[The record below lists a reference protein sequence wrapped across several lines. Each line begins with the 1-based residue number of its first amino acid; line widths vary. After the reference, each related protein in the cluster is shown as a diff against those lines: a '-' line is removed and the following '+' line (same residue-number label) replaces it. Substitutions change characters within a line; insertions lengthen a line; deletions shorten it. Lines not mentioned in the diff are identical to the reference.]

1 VTGVDADGATG
12 AGGTVAAGASGPA
25 TPGDGEAPTWRE
37 LVSAARER
45 LGAAGIGNAGQEA
58 RWIAE
63 QAGGFE
69 PVELVLALDRPVT
82 ERCGTHLHRMLE
94 RRLAGEPLQYVL
106 GRWGFRSLDLYVDRR
121 VLIPRPETEALAGA
135 ALAECERLDARLA
148 VDLGTG
154 SGAVALALAVERV
167 ALEVW
172 ATDASVEALAV
183 ARANLA
189 GLGRA
194 ATRVRLVEGS
204 WFAAL
209 PPELRGRIDVV
220 VSNPP
225 YVRAGE
231 MDELPDEVRGW
242 EPEMALASGPEGLD
256 DIAVIL
262 AEAPRWLSRPGAL
275 LLEIDPRQAGPVQR
289 LARDAGFSSA
299 TVWPDLTGR
308 DRIVQARL

>member
-1 VTGVDADGATG
+1 MPDLPDVPDV
-12 AGGTVAAGASGPA
+12 
-25 TPGDGEAPTWRE
+25 PGIAEAPAWRE
-37 LVSAARER
+37 LVVHAREK
-45 LGAAGIGNAGQEA
+45 LAAAGIANAGQEA

-63 QAGGFE
+63 QAGGFAAA
-69 PVELVLALDRPVT
+69 ELVLAMDASVT
-82 ERCGTHLHRMLE
+82 ERCGTHFHLMLE

-106 GRWGFRSLDLYVDRR
+106 GRWGFRSLDLLVDRR
-121 VLIPRPETEALAGA
+121 VLIPRPETEALAEA

-154 SGAVALALAVERV
+154 SGAIALALAAER
-167 ALEVW
+167 ARLEVW
-172 ATDASVEALAV
+172 ATDASADALAV

-194 ATRVRLVEGS
+194 AARVRLAEGS

-209 PPELRGRIDVV
+209 PDELRGRFDVV

-225 YVRAGE
+225 YVRADE

-242 EPEMALASGPEGLD
+242 EPELALVSGPDGLD
-256 DIAVIL
+256 DLATIV
-262 AEAPRWLSRPGAL
+262 AEAPGWLARPGAL

-289 LARDAGFSSA
+289 LARAAGFTAVS
-299 TVWPDLTGR
+299 VWPDLTGR

>member
-1 VTGVDADGATG
+1 VS
-12 AGGTVAAGASGPA
+12 ASAPAPGP
-25 TPGDGEAPTWRE
+25 GEAPAWRR
-37 LVSAARER
+37 LVAEAGEK
-45 LGAAGIGNAGQEA
+45 LAAGGFDNVVQEA
-58 RWIAE
+58 RWMAE
-63 QAGGFE
+63 QAGGLE
-69 PVELVLALDRPVT
+69 PAELVLALDEPPT
-82 ERCGTHLHRMLE
+82 QRCGAHFHLMLE

-106 GRWGFRSLDLYVDRR
+106 GRWGFRSLDLYLDRR

-172 ATDASVEALAV
+172 ATDASSDALDV
-183 ARANLA
+183 ARANLV

-194 ATRVRLVEGS
+194 AARVRVAEGS

-209 PPELRGRIDVV
+209 PDDLRGRVDVV

-225 YVRAGE
+225 YVMAGE
-231 MDELPDEVRGW
+231 MGELPDEVRGW
-242 EPEMALASGPEGLD
+242 EPEMALASGAEGLD
-256 DIAVIL
+256 DIAVIV
-262 AEAPRWLSRPGAL
+262 AEAPAWLRRPGAL
-275 LLEIDPRQAGPVQR
+275 LLEIDPRQAEPVKR
-289 LARDAGFSSA
+289 LARRAGFGSV

>member
-1 VTGVDADGATG
+1 MSDVSDASDMTG
-12 AGGTVAAGASGPA
+12 ASDV
-25 TPGDGEAPTWRE
+25 PTWRE
-37 LVSAARER
+37 LVVMARGK
-45 LGAAGIGNAGQEA
+45 LGAAGVDNAGQEA

-63 QAGGFE
+63 RAGGFE
-69 PVELVLALDRPVT
+69 AAELVLAMDAPVT
-82 ERCGTHLHRMLE
+82 ERCGTHFHRMLE

-106 GRWGFRSLDLYVDRR
+106 GRWGFRSLDLLVDER

-154 SGAVALALAVERV
+154 SGAIALALAAERV
-167 ALEVW
+167 RLEVW
-172 ATDASVEALAV
+172 ATDASADALAV

-194 ATRVRLVEGS
+194 ATRVRLAEGS

-209 PPELRGRIDVV
+209 PDELRGRIDVL

-225 YVRAGE
+225 YVRADE

-242 EPEMALASGPEGLD
+242 EPEIALVSGPEGLD
-256 DIAVIL
+256 DLATIV
-262 AEAPRWLSRPGAL
+262 AEAPGWLARPGAL
-275 LLEIDPRQAGPVQR
+275 LLEIDPRQAEPVRR
-289 LARDAGFSSA
+289 LARAAGFTSVS
-299 TVWPDLTGR
+299 VWPDLTGR